1 MDKKKEQTRKEDQ
14 EETISRQI
22 ELERLF
28 QQQQLINQDIEMQ
41 SLSLQQ
47 LQQQYTGKEWEY
59 QQLEEK
65 IREKEEMVLS
75 RTEEWQNEMELM
87 NKMR

>member
-1 MDKKKEQTRKEDQ
+1 MDKKKEETRKEDQ

-87 NKMR
+87 NAMR